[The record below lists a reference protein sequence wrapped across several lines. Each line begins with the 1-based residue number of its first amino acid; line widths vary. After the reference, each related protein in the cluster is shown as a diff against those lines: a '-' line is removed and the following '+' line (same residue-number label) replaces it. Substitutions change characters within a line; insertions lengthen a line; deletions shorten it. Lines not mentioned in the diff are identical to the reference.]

1 MAESKSKTKTSTETT
16 TTEIT
21 PKRGRGHPKGAGGYK
36 RPDSTVQAEPGDNR
50 KYLEHNLKMWKW
62 PSVDMKK
69 PENVLERVTLY
80 FQTCADD
87 DMKPSVAGL
96 ALAFGIDRRTLWKWI
111 NGIQSDFVA
120 AESRDALKKAYQ
132 ILNAQMENYMQNGK
146 INPVA
151 GIFLMK
157 NNMGYQDKQEVVVTP
172 NQQLGEQI
180 PAEKL
185 EQKYLEDVIGVS
197 ASDYEVDSWATMPS
211 NYGGFTTMIQ
221 LDGEAEQ
228 LSLDYWEK
236 ANDYRWIISD
246 YRATIERLSDHR
258 QGELPLQQFLA
269 GAADENRKKEN
280 RLIPK
285 I

>member
-50 KYLEHNLKMWKW
+50 KYLEHNLKMWNW
-62 PSVDMKK
+62 PQVDMKK

-120 AESRDALKKAYQ
+120 SESRVALKKAYI

-180 PAEKL
+180 PAETL
-185 EQKYLEDVIGVS
+185 EKKYLEDVIGAS
-197 ASDYEVDSWATMPS
+197 ASDYEVDS
-211 NYGGFTTMIQ
+211 
-221 LDGEAEQ
+221 
-228 LSLDYWEK
+228 
-236 ANDYRWIISD
+236 
-246 YRATIERLSDHR
+246 
-258 QGELPLQQFLA
+258 
-269 GAADENRKKEN
+269 
-280 RLIPK
+280 
-285 I
+285 

>member
-50 KYLEHNLKMWKW
+50 KYLEHNLKMWNW
-62 PSVDMKK
+62 PQVDMKK

-120 AESRDALKKAYQ
+120 SESRVALKKAYI

-172 NQQLGEQI
+172 TQQLGEQI
-180 PAEKL
+180 PAETL
-185 EQKYLEDVIGVS
+185 EKKYLEDVIGAS
-197 ASDYEVDSWATMPS
+197 ASDYEVDS
-211 NYGGFTTMIQ
+211 
-221 LDGEAEQ
+221 
-228 LSLDYWEK
+228 
-236 ANDYRWIISD
+236 
-246 YRATIERLSDHR
+246 
-258 QGELPLQQFLA
+258 
-269 GAADENRKKEN
+269 
-280 RLIPK
+280 
-285 I
+285 

>member
-1 MAESKSKTKTSTETT
+1 MAKTKTKSTETTTET

-50 KYLEHNLKMWKW
+50 KYLQHNLKMWGW
-62 PSVDMKK
+62 PPVDMKK

-157 NNMGYQDKQEVVVTP
+157 NNMGYQDKQEVVLTP
-172 NQQLGEQI
+172 NQPLGDQ
-180 PAEKL
+180 ASEKEL
-185 EQKYLEDVIGVS
+185 EKKYIEDVIGVS
-197 ASDYEVDSWATMPS
+197 A
-211 NYGGFTTMIQ
+211 
-221 LDGEAEQ
+221 DGVVE
-228 LSLDYWEK
+228 D
-236 ANDYRWIISD
+236 
-246 YRATIERLSDHR
+246 
-258 QGELPLQQFLA
+258 
-269 GAADENRKKEN
+269 
-280 RLIPK
+280 
-285 I
+285 

>member
-1 MAESKSKTKTSTETT
+1 MAKSKENIPTAPKTT

-36 RPDSTVQAEPGDNR
+36 RPDSTVQAEEGDNR

-62 PSVDMKK
+62 PSVNMKK
-69 PENVLERVTLY
+69 PEDVYERVTLY

-120 AESRDALKKAYQ
+120 SESRDALKKAYI

-172 NQQLGEQI
+172 NQQFGEQI

-197 ASDYEVDSWATMPS
+197 ASDYEVDS
-211 NYGGFTTMIQ
+211 
-221 LDGEAEQ
+221 
-228 LSLDYWEK
+228 
-236 ANDYRWIISD
+236 
-246 YRATIERLSDHR
+246 
-258 QGELPLQQFLA
+258 
-269 GAADENRKKEN
+269 
-280 RLIPK
+280 
-285 I
+285 

>member
-1 MAESKSKTKTSTETT
+1 MADSKSKSKKSTET

-50 KYLEHNLKMWKW
+50 KYLEHNLKMWNW
-62 PSVDMKK
+62 PPVDMKK

-157 NNMGYQDKQEVVVTP
+157 NNMGYQDKQEVVLTP
-172 NQQLGEQI
+172 TQQFGEQV
-180 PAEKL
+180 PAETL
-185 EQKYLEDVIGVS
+185 EKKYLEDVIGAS
-197 ASDYEVDSWATMPS
+197 ASDYEVDS
-211 NYGGFTTMIQ
+211 
-221 LDGEAEQ
+221 
-228 LSLDYWEK
+228 
-236 ANDYRWIISD
+236 
-246 YRATIERLSDHR
+246 
-258 QGELPLQQFLA
+258 
-269 GAADENRKKEN
+269 
-280 RLIPK
+280 
-285 I
+285 

>member
-1 MAESKSKTKTSTETT
+1 MAESKSKTKTSAETT

-50 KYLEHNLKMWKW
+50 KYLEHNLKMWNW

-69 PENVLERVTLY
+69 PEDVHERVTLY

-132 ILNAQMENYMQNGK
+132 ILTAQMENYMQNGK

-180 PAEKL
+180 PAETL
-185 EQKYLEDVIGVS
+185 EKKYLEDVIGAS
-197 ASDYEVDSWATMPS
+197 ASDYEVDP
-211 NYGGFTTMIQ
+211 
-221 LDGEAEQ
+221 
-228 LSLDYWEK
+228 
-236 ANDYRWIISD
+236 
-246 YRATIERLSDHR
+246 
-258 QGELPLQQFLA
+258 
-269 GAADENRKKEN
+269 
-280 RLIPK
+280 
-285 I
+285 

>member
-50 KYLEHNLKMWKW
+50 KYLEHNLKMWSW

-120 AESRDALKKAYQ
+120 SESRVALKKAYI

-180 PAEKL
+180 PAETL
-185 EQKYLEDVIGVS
+185 EKKYLEDVIGAS
-197 ASDYEVDSWATMPS
+197 ASDYEVDS
-211 NYGGFTTMIQ
+211 
-221 LDGEAEQ
+221 
-228 LSLDYWEK
+228 
-236 ANDYRWIISD
+236 
-246 YRATIERLSDHR
+246 
-258 QGELPLQQFLA
+258 
-269 GAADENRKKEN
+269 
-280 RLIPK
+280 
-285 I
+285 

>member
-1 MAESKSKTKTSTETT
+1 MADSKSKSKKSTET

-50 KYLEHNLKMWKW
+50 KYLEHNLKMWSW

-120 AESRDALKKAYQ
+120 SESRVALKKAYI

-172 NQQLGEQI
+172 TQQLGEQI
-180 PAEKL
+180 PAETL
-185 EQKYLEDVIGVS
+185 EKKYLEDVIGAS
-197 ASDYEVDSWATMPS
+197 ASDYEVDS
-211 NYGGFTTMIQ
+211 
-221 LDGEAEQ
+221 
-228 LSLDYWEK
+228 
-236 ANDYRWIISD
+236 
-246 YRATIERLSDHR
+246 
-258 QGELPLQQFLA
+258 
-269 GAADENRKKEN
+269 
-280 RLIPK
+280 
-285 I
+285 

>member
-1 MAESKSKTKTSTETT
+1 MTKSKENIPTIPETT

-36 RPDSTVQAEPGDNR
+36 RPDSTVQTDEGDNR
-50 KYLEHNLKMWKW
+50 KYLQHNLKMWEW
-62 PSVDMKK
+62 PKVDMKK
-69 PENVLERVTLY
+69 PEDVHERVTLY

-120 AESRDALKKAYQ
+120 SESRDALKKAYQ

-197 ASDYEVDSWATMPS
+197 ANDYEVD
-211 NYGGFTTMIQ
+211 Q
-221 LDGEAEQ
+221 
-228 LSLDYWEK
+228 
-236 ANDYRWIISD
+236 
-246 YRATIERLSDHR
+246 
-258 QGELPLQQFLA
+258 
-269 GAADENRKKEN
+269 
-280 RLIPK
+280 
-285 I
+285 

>member
-1 MAESKSKTKTSTETT
+1 MADSKSKKSTET

-50 KYLEHNLKMWKW
+50 KYLEHNLKMWNW
-62 PSVDMKK
+62 PPVDMKK

-132 ILNAQMENYMQNGK
+132 ILNVQMENYMQNGK

-157 NNMGYQDKQEVVVTP
+157 NNMGYQDKQEVVLTP
-172 NQQLGEQI
+172 TQQFGEQV
-180 PAEKL
+180 PAETL
-185 EQKYLEDVIGVS
+185 EKKYLEDVIGAS
-197 ASDYEVDSWATMPS
+197 ASDYEVDS
-211 NYGGFTTMIQ
+211 
-221 LDGEAEQ
+221 
-228 LSLDYWEK
+228 
-236 ANDYRWIISD
+236 
-246 YRATIERLSDHR
+246 
-258 QGELPLQQFLA
+258 
-269 GAADENRKKEN
+269 
-280 RLIPK
+280 
-285 I
+285 

>member
-1 MAESKSKTKTSTETT
+1 MAKTKTKSTETTTET

-50 KYLEHNLKMWKW
+50 KYLQHNLKMWEW
-62 PSVDMKK
+62 PQVDMKK

-96 ALAFGIDRRTLWKWI
+96 ALAFGINRRTLWKWI

-120 AESRDALKKAYQ
+120 AESRDALKKAYL

-157 NNMGYQDKQEVVVTP
+157 NNMGYQDKQEVVLTP
-172 NQQLGEQI
+172 NQPLGDQ
-180 PAEKL
+180 ASEKEL
-185 EQKYLEDVIGVS
+185 EKKYIEDVIGVS
-197 ASDYEVDSWATMPS
+197 A
-211 NYGGFTTMIQ
+211 
-221 LDGEAEQ
+221 DGVVE
-228 LSLDYWEK
+228 D
-236 ANDYRWIISD
+236 
-246 YRATIERLSDHR
+246 
-258 QGELPLQQFLA
+258 
-269 GAADENRKKEN
+269 
-280 RLIPK
+280 
-285 I
+285 

>member
-1 MAESKSKTKTSTETT
+1 MTKPKENIPNIPETT
-16 TTEIT
+16 TAEIT
-21 PKRGRGHPKGAGGYK
+21 PKRGRGRPKGTGGNK

-50 KYLEHNLKMWKW
+50 KYLEHSLKMWKW
-62 PSVDMKK
+62 PRVDMKK
-69 PENVLERVTLY
+69 PEDVLERVTLY

-96 ALAFGIDRRTLWKWI
+96 ALAFDIDRRTLWKWI
-111 NGIQSDFVA
+111 NGVQSDFVA
-120 AESRDALKKAYQ
+120 SESRDALKKAYQ

-197 ASDYEVDSWATMPS
+197 VNDYE
-211 NYGGFTTMIQ
+211 
-221 LDGEAEQ
+221 
-228 LSLDYWEK
+228 
-236 ANDYRWIISD
+236 
-246 YRATIERLSDHR
+246 
-258 QGELPLQQFLA
+258 
-269 GAADENRKKEN
+269 AD
-280 RLIPK
+280 P
-285 I
+285 

>member
-1 MAESKSKTKTSTETT
+1 MTKPKENIPTISETT
-16 TTEIT
+16 TAEIT
-21 PKRGRGHPKGAGGYK
+21 PKRGRGRPKGTGGNK

-50 KYLEHNLKMWKW
+50 KYLQHNLKMWEW
-62 PSVDMKK
+62 PKVDMKK
-69 PENVLERVTLY
+69 PEDVHDRVTLY

-111 NGIQSDFVA
+111 NGVQSDFVA
-120 AESRDALKKAYQ
+120 SESRDALKKAYQ

-172 NQQLGEQI
+172 NQQFGEQI

-185 EQKYLEDVIGVS
+185 EKKYLEDVIGIS
-197 ASDYEVDSWATMPS
+197 ANDYEVD
-211 NYGGFTTMIQ
+211 Q
-221 LDGEAEQ
+221 
-228 LSLDYWEK
+228 
-236 ANDYRWIISD
+236 
-246 YRATIERLSDHR
+246 
-258 QGELPLQQFLA
+258 
-269 GAADENRKKEN
+269 
-280 RLIPK
+280 
-285 I
+285 

>member
-1 MAESKSKTKTSTETT
+1 MADSKSKSKKSTET

-50 KYLEHNLKMWKW
+50 KYLEHNLKMWSW

-120 AESRDALKKAYQ
+120 SESRVALKKAYI

-172 NQQLGEQI
+172 NQQFGEQI
-180 PAEKL
+180 PAETL
-185 EQKYLEDVIGVS
+185 EKKYLEDVIGAS
-197 ASDYEVDSWATMPS
+197 ASDYEVDS
-211 NYGGFTTMIQ
+211 
-221 LDGEAEQ
+221 
-228 LSLDYWEK
+228 
-236 ANDYRWIISD
+236 
-246 YRATIERLSDHR
+246 
-258 QGELPLQQFLA
+258 
-269 GAADENRKKEN
+269 
-280 RLIPK
+280 
-285 I
+285 

>member
-1 MAESKSKTKTSTETT
+1 MTKPKENIPTIPETT
-16 TTEIT
+16 TAEIT

-36 RPDSTVQAEPGDNR
+36 RPDSTVQTDEGDNR
-50 KYLEHNLKMWKW
+50 KYLQHNLKMWEW
-62 PSVDMKK
+62 PKVDMKK
-69 PENVLERVTLY
+69 PEDVHERVTLY

-120 AESRDALKKAYQ
+120 SESRDALKKAYQ

-185 EQKYLEDVIGVS
+185 EQKYLEDVIGIS
-197 ASDYEVDSWATMPS
+197 SSDYEVD
-211 NYGGFTTMIQ
+211 Q
-221 LDGEAEQ
+221 
-228 LSLDYWEK
+228 
-236 ANDYRWIISD
+236 
-246 YRATIERLSDHR
+246 
-258 QGELPLQQFLA
+258 
-269 GAADENRKKEN
+269 
-280 RLIPK
+280 
-285 I
+285 

>member
-1 MAESKSKTKTSTETT
+1 MVDSKSKPKKSTET

-50 KYLEHNLKMWKW
+50 KYLEHNLKMWNW
-62 PSVDMKK
+62 PQVDMKK

-120 AESRDALKKAYQ
+120 SESRVALKKAYI

-172 NQQLGEQI
+172 NQQFGEQI
-180 PAEKL
+180 PAETL
-185 EQKYLEDVIGVS
+185 EKKYLEDVIGAS
-197 ASDYEVDSWATMPS
+197 ASDYEVDS
-211 NYGGFTTMIQ
+211 
-221 LDGEAEQ
+221 
-228 LSLDYWEK
+228 
-236 ANDYRWIISD
+236 
-246 YRATIERLSDHR
+246 
-258 QGELPLQQFLA
+258 
-269 GAADENRKKEN
+269 
-280 RLIPK
+280 
-285 I
+285 

>member
-50 KYLEHNLKMWKW
+50 KYLEHNLKMWNW

-132 ILNAQMENYMQNGK
+132 ILTAQMENYMQNGK

-157 NNMGYQDKQEVVVTP
+157 NNMGYQDKQEVVVTLP
-172 NQQLGEQI
+172 SSL
-180 PAEKL
+180 
-185 EQKYLEDVIGVS
+185 
-197 ASDYEVDSWATMPS
+197 ASR
-211 NYGGFTTMIQ
+211 
-221 LDGEAEQ
+221 
-228 LSLDYWEK
+228 
-236 ANDYRWIISD
+236 YRL
-246 YRATIERLSDHR
+246 RLW
-258 QGELPLQQFLA
+258 
-269 GAADENRKKEN
+269 RKSIL
-280 RLIPK
+280 RT
-285 I
+285 

>member
-1 MAESKSKTKTSTETT
+1 MVDSKSKPKKSTET

-50 KYLEHNLKMWKW
+50 KYLEHNLKMWNW
-62 PSVDMKK
+62 PQVDMKK

-120 AESRDALKKAYQ
+120 SESRVALKKAYI

-172 NQQLGEQI
+172 TQQLGEQI
-180 PAEKL
+180 PAETL
-185 EQKYLEDVIGVS
+185 EKKYLEDVIGAS
-197 ASDYEVDSWATMPS
+197 ASDYEVDS
-211 NYGGFTTMIQ
+211 
-221 LDGEAEQ
+221 
-228 LSLDYWEK
+228 
-236 ANDYRWIISD
+236 
-246 YRATIERLSDHR
+246 
-258 QGELPLQQFLA
+258 
-269 GAADENRKKEN
+269 
-280 RLIPK
+280 
-285 I
+285 

>member
-1 MAESKSKTKTSTETT
+1 MTKPKENIPTISETT
-16 TTEIT
+16 TAEIT
-21 PKRGRGHPKGAGGYK
+21 PKRGRGRPKGTGGNK

-50 KYLEHNLKMWKW
+50 KYLQHNLKMWEW
-62 PSVDMKK
+62 PKVDMKK
-69 PENVLERVTLY
+69 PEDVHDRVTLY

-111 NGIQSDFVA
+111 NGVQSDFVA
-120 AESRDALKKAYQ
+120 SESRDALKKAYQ

-197 ASDYEVDSWATMPS
+197 ANDYEVD
-211 NYGGFTTMIQ
+211 Q
-221 LDGEAEQ
+221 
-228 LSLDYWEK
+228 
-236 ANDYRWIISD
+236 
-246 YRATIERLSDHR
+246 
-258 QGELPLQQFLA
+258 
-269 GAADENRKKEN
+269 
-280 RLIPK
+280 
-285 I
+285 

>member
-16 TTEIT
+16 TAEIT

-50 KYLEHNLKMWKW
+50 KYLEHNLKMWSW

-120 AESRDALKKAYQ
+120 AESRVALKKAYI

-180 PAEKL
+180 PTEALEK
-185 EQKYLEDVIGVS
+185 KYLEDVIGAS
-197 ASDYEVDSWATMPS
+197 ASDYEVDS
-211 NYGGFTTMIQ
+211 
-221 LDGEAEQ
+221 
-228 LSLDYWEK
+228 
-236 ANDYRWIISD
+236 
-246 YRATIERLSDHR
+246 
-258 QGELPLQQFLA
+258 
-269 GAADENRKKEN
+269 
-280 RLIPK
+280 
-285 I
+285 